1 MRHQRTK
8 GHRSIFVAPAWEQR
22 KTWLTWQENLCG
34 RGSRIFCLTKP
45 QEQESTATCCQKT
58 TGKTLGALDGSDKK
72 EPFQSFADFAG
83 YDANAAANA
92 APRPAPT
99 DTRSSR
105 PDHDACE
112 QVATLESACTD
123 RIAAYDFQMTEESSR
138 DIKGMQHAVNYCIC

>member
-1 MRHQRTK
+1 MA
-8 GHRSIFVAPAWEQR
+8 G
-22 KTWLTWQENLCG
+22 
-34 RGSRIFCLTKP
+34 GSRIFASQNHKNKNPLPHVVKRP
-45 QEQESTATCCQKT
+45 Q
-58 TGKTLGALDGSDKK
+58 GKTLGALDGSDKK